1 MYALQFFSL
10 FVNNNYT
17 LVKFLK
23 TASLCDIAQICVF
36 YVASLPSLSDMP
48 GVERIDRTRQS
59 SSVLEFAQWREAK
72 KESSR
77 RETKSGGKGKGWNCL
92 LVWRELLFGNI
103 FGPNISGKHIALSSN
118 DLLAHPG
125 KRTGKIELQQAC
137 SREILKIY
145 DEAIREVLNGKIK
158 RGAL

>member
-17 LVKFLK
+17 LIKFLK

-36 YVASLPSLSDMP
+36 YVTSLPSLSDMP

-72 KESSR
+72 KEFAE
-77 RETKSGGKGKGWNCL
+77 RETKSGGK
-92 LVWRELLFGNI
+92 REGVE
-103 FGPNISGKHIALSSN
+103 LSSRTARAAFWKYIRAKYFGQTHRVVEQR
-118 DLLAHPG
+118 LACAPRKTHR
-125 KRTGKIELQQAC
+125 KNRITSALARNIKN
-137 SREILKIY
+137 
-145 DEAIREVLNGKIK
+145 IR
-158 RGAL
+158 